1 MRYPVAY
8 CAFVTVSRA
17 SVFTP
22 MKAELPPNTDL
33 KSILLDLADNHVAA
47 PKGKKQDGLA
57 AIAADARDHGIDLNI
72 VVIQG
77 NPGLEAALR
86 DLATVV
92 GKQEH
97 GTVVVFSDDWVGT
110 YSEVYTRARLEWA
123 EDKSKYRGSDHTV
136 DAAQSFVDRLEQP
149 ETVSWTLITLVA
161 VIALVGTIAGLAVAK
176 SRRAPEPPPVEQPVE
191 RPRTPVS

>member
-1 MRYPVAY
+1 M
-8 CAFVTVSRA
+8 TVSRA

-47 PKGKKQDGLA
+47 PKNRKQDGLA

-72 VVIQG
+72 VVVQG
-77 NPGLEAALR
+77 NLGIEASLR
-86 DLATVV
+86 DLATEI
-92 GKQEH
+92 GEQEH

-110 YSEVYTRARLEWA
+110 YSDTFTRARLEWA

-136 DAAQSFVDRLEQP
+136 DAAQTFVDRLEQP
-149 ETVSWTLITLVA
+149 ETVSWTVITLVA
-161 VIALVGTIAGLAVAK
+161 VIALAAFIGGLYAVK
-176 SRRAPEPPPVEQPVE
+176 VKRSGPGEQPPVVPE
-191 RPRTPVS
+191 RPRTPVA